1 MKQRAVANYL
11 YTEEYQYFL
20 KKGGDKYRE
29 LIKKMNVDEFC
40 ENMFDAEIDAITD
53 VMKTNAAGQYTDYL
67 RGYHKKRRMQE
78 ADLVL
83 KRAELQ
89 RLNAKLKCIENEIAQ
104 FRAIKLERIYKGED
118 KE

>member
-1 MKQRAVANYL
+1 MKQRAVANFL

-20 KKGGDKYRE
+20 NKIDDQYRE
-29 LIKKMNVDEFC
+29 MIKKMNVDECC

-53 VMKTNAAGQYTDYL
+53 VMKTDAAGQYTDKL
-67 RGYHKKRRMQE
+67 RGYHKKRRAQE

-104 FRAIKLERIYKGED
+104 FRAVKLEGIYKGGD